1 MHFNIFNK
9 ISDCIYEIINATGA
23 YKVFI
28 AGCNSL
34 SFVKFPD
41 RCVTMTKKIQNKKRL
56 YVKHLMNTKE
66 FMRDTGRLSI

>member
-1 MHFNIFNK
+1 M
-9 ISDCIYEIINATGA
+9 NATGA

-41 RCVTMTKKIQNKKRL
+41 RWVTMTKILNKKRL
-56 YVKHLMNTKE
+56 YVKHLMNRKE